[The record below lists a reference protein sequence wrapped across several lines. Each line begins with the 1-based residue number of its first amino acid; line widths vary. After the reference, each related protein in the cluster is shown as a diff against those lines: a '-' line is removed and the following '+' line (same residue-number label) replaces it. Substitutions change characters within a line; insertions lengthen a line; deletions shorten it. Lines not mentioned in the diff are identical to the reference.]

1 MLRKRFGAFAPMV
14 SMFAAVWKRVR
25 VLRIMANSRNSLL
38 LPKVPDRRGHF
49 GPFGGRYVAETLM
62 PALTELER
70 AYAAARREA
79 SFQKEFHRHLR
90 EYAGRETPLYFA
102 ERLTRELGGAKIY
115 LKREDLCHTGAH
127 KINNTI
133 GQILL
138 ARRMGKERII
148 AETGAGQ
155 HGVAT
160 ATVAARFGLRCE
172 IFMGKEDVRRQSLN
186 VFRMKLLGAQVRVV
200 EAGSQTLKDA
210 MNEALR
216 DWVTHVRSTYYL
228 IGSVAGPH
236 PYPMMVR
243 DFQSV
248 IGREARRQILQKEG
262 RLPDYLVACVGGGS
276 NSMGLF
282 YPFVRDLK
290 VKMLG
295 VEAAGHGLG
304 SGKHAASIQGGA
316 VGVLH
321 GSKSYVLQNERGQ
334 ITETHS
340 IAAGLDYPGVGPE
353 LSYLRDCGRAQFAG
367 ATDREAIAAI
377 KLLAEVEGIIPALES
392 AHAIA
397 AVARL
402 APKLPKSKIIIIN
415 LSGRG
420 DKDML
425 TVGDYLGVEL

>member
-1 MLRKRFGAFAPMV
+1 
-14 SMFAAVWKRVR
+14 
-25 VLRIMANSRNSLL
+25 
-38 LPKVPDRRGHF
+38 
-49 GPFGGRYVAETLM
+49 
-62 PALTELER
+62 LEH
-70 AYAAARREA
+70 AYAKVRRDR
-79 SFQKEFHRHLR
+79 SFRKENQFYLR
-90 EYAGRETPLYFA
+90 EYAGRATPLYFA
-102 ERLTRELGGAKIY
+102 ERLTEKLGGAKIY

-160 ATVAARFGLRCE
+160 ATVAARFGLACE

-186 VFRMKLLGAQVRVV
+186 VFRMKLLGAKVRVV

-216 DWVTHVRSTYYL
+216 DWVSNVGTTYYL

-248 IGREARRQILQKEG
+248 IGREARRQILKKEG

-282 YPFVRDLK
+282 YPFVGDLK

-295 VEAAGHGLG
+295 VEAAGHGIRT
-304 SGKHAASIQGGA
+304 GKHSASIQGGA

-321 GSKSYVLQNERGQ
+321 GSKSYVLQNEQGQ

-353 LSYLRDCGRAQFAG
+353 LSYLRDRGRVQFAS
-367 ATDREAIAAI
+367 ATDHEAIGAI
-377 KLLAEVEGIIPALES
+377 QLLAEVEGIIPALES
-392 AHAIA
+392 AHAIF
-397 AVARL
+397 AVTRL
-402 APKLPKSKIIIIN
+402 APRLTRRHIIIIN

-420 DKDML
+420 DKDMM
-425 TVGDYLGVEL
+425 TVGDYLGVKL

>member
-1 MLRKRFGAFAPMV
+1 MKKSKNSSARPKKAP
-14 SMFAAVWKRVR
+14 
-25 VLRIMANSRNSLL
+25 
-38 LPKVPDRRGHF
+38 DQRGHF
-49 GPFGGRYVAETLM
+49 GPYGGRYVAETLM
-62 PALTELER
+62 PALTELEK
-70 AYAAARREA
+70 AYTKARRDSA
-79 SFQKEFHRHLR
+79 FRKTFYRHLR

-102 ERLTRELGGAKIY
+102 ERLTEKLGGAKIY

-138 ARRMGKERII
+138 ARQMKKDRII

-160 ATVAARFGLRCE
+160 ATVAARFGMECE
-172 IFMGKEDVRRQSLN
+172 IFMGKQDVARQSLN
-186 VFRMKLLGAQVRVV
+186 VFRMKLLGGKVRVV
-200 EAGSQTLKDA
+200 DSGSKTLKDA

-216 DWVTHVRSTYYL
+216 DWVTNVCNTYYL

-248 IGREARRQILQKEG
+248 IGQEARRQILKQEG
-262 RLPDYLVACVGGGS
+262 KLPDYLVACVGGGS

-282 YPFVRDLK
+282 YPFVNDRR
-290 VKMLG
+290 VRMVG
-295 VEAAGHGLG
+295 VEAAGRGLRT
-304 SGKHAASIQGGA
+304 GKHAASVLGGK

-321 GSKSYVLQNERGQ
+321 GSKSYILQDSAGQ
-334 ITETHS
+334 IRETHS

-353 LSYLRDCGRAQFAG
+353 LSYLKDLGRVEFAS
-367 ATDREAIAAI
+367 ATDREAMEAI
-377 KLLAEVEGIIPALES
+377 KFLAEVEGIIPALES

-397 AVARL
+397 AVMQFAPRL
-402 APKLPKSKIIIIN
+402 GKHKTVLVN

-420 DKDML
+420 DKDMG
-425 TVGDYLGVEL
+425 TVGDYLGVKL

>member
-1 MLRKRFGAFAPMV
+1 M
-14 SMFAAVWKRVR
+14 
-25 VLRIMANSRNSLL
+25 

-49 GPFGGRYVAETLM
+49 GPYGGRYVAETLM
-62 PALTELER
+62 PALTELEHGYAQVRR
-70 AYAAARREA
+70 AAGFKRELA
-79 SFQKEFHRHLR
+79 YYLKE
-90 EYAGRETPLYFA
+90 YVGRATPLYFA
-102 ERLTRELGGAKIY
+102 ERLTRSLGGATVY

-127 KINNTI
+127 KINNTM

-138 ARRMGKERII
+138 ARHMGKRRII

-160 ATVAARFGLRCE
+160 ATVAARFGMECE
-172 IFMGKEDVRRQSLN
+172 IFMGAEDVQRQSLN
-186 VFRMKLLGAQVRVV
+186 VFRMKLLGAKVRVV
-200 EAGSQTLKDA
+200 ESGSRTLKDA

-216 DWVTHVRSTYYL
+216 DWVTNVRTTYYL

-262 RLPDYLVACVGGGS
+262 RLADYLVACVGGGS

-282 YPFVRDLK
+282 FPFVKDRA

-295 VEAAGHGLG
+295 VEAAGLGLG
-304 SGKHAASIQGGA
+304 SGKHSATVQRGA

-321 GSKSYVLQNERGQ
+321 GSKSYLLQDDKGQ
-334 ITETHS
+334 VMETHS
-340 IAAGLDYPGVGPE
+340 VAAGLDYPGVGPE
-353 LSYLRDCGRAQFAG
+353 LSYLRDRGRVQFDS
-367 ATDREAIAAI
+367 ATDDDAIASI
-377 KLLAEVEGIIPALES
+377 RFLAEVEGIIPALES

-397 AVARL
+397 VVRRL
-402 APKLPKSKIIIIN
+402 APKLKKRQIIIVN

-420 DKDML
+420 DKDMI
-425 TVGDYLGVEL
+425 TVGDYLGVKL

>member
-1 MLRKRFGAFAPMV
+1 VLTFV
-14 SMFAAVWKRVR
+14 AAWKRIP
-25 VLRIMANSRNSLL
+25 VLKIMENSKSLL
-38 LPKVPDRRGHF
+38 SQPRVPDRRGHF
-49 GPFGGRYVAETLM
+49 GLYGGRYVAETLM

-70 AYAAARREA
+70 AYTEVRGDG
-79 SFQKEFHRHLR
+79 SFRKEFRHYLR

-102 ERLTRELGGAKIY
+102 ERLTQKLGGAKIY

-138 ARRMGKERII
+138 ARKMGKKRII

-160 ATVAARFGLRCE
+160 ATVAARFGLECE
-172 IFMGKEDVRRQSLN
+172 IFMGKEDVHRQSLN
-186 VFRMKLLGAQVRVV
+186 VFRMKLLGAKVRVV
-200 EAGSQTLKDA
+200 DSGSQTLKDA

-216 DWVTHVRSTYYL
+216 DWVTYVRNTYYL

-248 IGREARRQILQKEG
+248 IGREARRQILSKEG

-276 NSMGLF
+276 NSLGLF
-282 YPFVRDLK
+282 YPFVADQK

-295 VEAAGHGLG
+295 VEAAGRGLRT
-304 SGKHAASIQGGA
+304 GKHAASILGGE

-321 GSKSYVLQNERGQ
+321 GSKSYVLQDDQGQ
-334 ITETHS
+334 IRETHS
-340 IAAGLDYPGVGPE
+340 VAAGLDYPGVGPE
-353 LSYLRDCGRAQFAG
+353 LSYLRDRGRVQFV
-367 ATDREAIAAI
+367 ATTDSDAIAAV
-377 KLLAEVEGIIPALES
+377 KFLAEVEGIIPALES

-397 AVARL
+397 AVMQL
-402 APKLPKSKIIIIN
+402 APRLGKQRTIIIN

-420 DKDML
+420 DKDMM
-425 TVGDYLGVEL
+425 TVGDYLGVKL

>member
-1 MLRKRFGAFAPMV
+1 MQ
-14 SMFAAVWKRVR
+14 
-25 VLRIMANSRNSLL
+25 NSKNLSLP
-38 LPKVPDRRGHF
+38 PKVPDRHGHF
-49 GPFGGRYVAETLM
+49 GLYGGRYVAETLM

-70 AYAAARREA
+70 AYVRVRRDPA
-79 SFQKEFHRHLR
+79 FRKEFRYYLH
-90 EYAGRETPLYFA
+90 EYAGRPTALYFA
-102 ERLTRELGGAKIY
+102 ERLTQTLGGAKIY

-138 ARRMGKERII
+138 ARRMGKKRII

-160 ATVAARFGLRCE
+160 ATVAARFGLECE
-172 IFMGKEDVRRQSLN
+172 IFMGKEDVARQSLN
-186 VFRMKLLGAQVRVV
+186 VFRMKLLGAKVKVV
-200 EAGSQTLKDA
+200 EGGSQTLKDA
-210 MNEALR
+210 MNAALR
-216 DWVTHVRSTYYL
+216 DWVTNVRNTYYL

-248 IGREARRQILQKEG
+248 IGHEARRQILAKEG
-262 RLPDYLVACVGGGS
+262 RLPDFLIACVGGGS

-282 YPFVRDLK
+282 YPFVKDEK
-290 VKMLG
+290 VRMLG
-295 VEAAGHGLG
+295 VEAAGKGIR
-304 SGKHAASIQGGA
+304 SGKHAASILGGE

-321 GSKSYVLQNERGQ
+321 GSKSYVLQDKAGQ
-334 ITETHS
+334 IRETHS

-353 LSYLRDCGRAQFAG
+353 LSFLRDRGRVQFVS
-367 ATDREAIAAI
+367 ATDGEAIQAI
-377 KLLAEVEGIIPALES
+377 RLLAEVEGIIPALES

-397 AVARL
+397 AVTRL
-402 APKLPKSKIIIIN
+402 APALAKHRLIVVN

-420 DKDML
+420 DKDMI
-425 TVGDYLGVEL
+425 TVGEHLGAKL

>member
-1 MLRKRFGAFAPMV
+1 MG
-14 SMFAAVWKRVR
+14 
-25 VLRIMANSRNSLL
+25 NSRNSSL
-38 LPKVPDRRGHF
+38 LPKLPDRRGHF
-49 GPFGGRYVAETLM
+49 GPYGGRYVAETLM
-62 PALTELER
+62 PALAELER
-70 AYAAARREA
+70 GYAKARRDPR
-79 SFQKEFHRHLR
+79 FGKELQFYLR
-90 EYAGRETPLYFA
+90 DYAGRQTPLYWA
-102 ERLTRELGGAKIY
+102 ERLSEKLGGAKIY

-138 ARRMGKERII
+138 ARRMGKRRII

-160 ATVAARFGLRCE
+160 ATVAARFGLECE
-172 IFMGKEDVRRQSLN
+172 IFMGKEDVQRQSLN
-186 VFRMKLLGAQVRVV
+186 VFRMKLLGAKVRVV
-200 EAGSQTLKDA
+200 TSGSQTLKDA

-216 DWVTHVRSTYYL
+216 DWVTNVRTTYYL

-248 IGREARRQILQKEG
+248 IGREARRQILAKEG

-282 YPFVRDLK
+282 YAFLRDRK
-290 VKMLG
+290 VKMIG
-295 VEAAGHGLG
+295 VEAGGLG
-304 SGKHAASIQGGA
+304 LGTGKHSATIQRGA

-321 GSKSYVLQNERGQ
+321 GSKSYVLQDDKGQ

-340 IAAGLDYPGVGPE
+340 VAAGLDYPGVGPE
-353 LSYLRDCGRAQFAG
+353 LSYLRDAGRVQFDS
-367 ATDREAIAAI
+367 ATDEQAIDSI
-377 KLLAEVEGIIPALES
+377 QYLAEVEGIIPALES

-397 AVARL
+397 VVRRL
-402 APKLPKSKIIIIN
+402 APKLAKRQIIVVN

-420 DKDML
+420 DKDMI
-425 TVGDYLGVEL
+425 TVGDYLGVKL

>member
-1 MLRKRFGAFAPMV
+1 
-14 SMFAAVWKRVR
+14 
-25 VLRIMANSRNSLL
+25 
-38 LPKVPDRRGHF
+38 
-49 GPFGGRYVAETLM
+49 M
-62 PALTELER
+62 PALAELEA
-70 AYAAARREA
+70 AYTQARRDR
-79 SFQKEFHRHLR
+79 SFRKEFKLYLR
-90 EYAGRETPLYFA
+90 EYVGRETPLYFA
-102 ERLTRELGGAKIY
+102 ERLTQQIGGAKIY

-127 KINNTI
+127 KINNTM

-138 ARRMGKERII
+138 ARRMGKQRII

-160 ATVAARFGLRCE
+160 ATVAARFGLTCE
-172 IFMGKEDVRRQSLN
+172 IFMGKEDVRRQALN
-186 VFRMKLLGAQVRVV
+186 VFRMKLLGAKVRVV

-216 DWVTHVRSTYYL
+216 DWVTNVRSTYYL

-248 IGREARRQILQKEG
+248 IGTEARRQILKKEG
-262 RLPDYLVACVGGGS
+262 RLADYLVACVGGGS

-282 YPFVRDLK
+282 YPFVRDRG

-295 VEAAGHGLG
+295 VEAAGHGIPT
-304 SGKHAASIQGGA
+304 GKHSASIQGGA
-316 VGVLH
+316 VGILH
-321 GSKSYVLQNERGQ
+321 GSKSYVLQNDRGQ

-353 LSYLRDCGRAQFAG
+353 LSYLRDSGRVEFTS
-367 ATDREAIAAI
+367 ATDRDAIAAI

-397 AVARL
+397 AVAKL
-402 APKLPKSKIIIIN
+402 ARGLTKRQIIIVN

-420 DKDML
+420 DKDMM
-425 TVGDYLGVEL
+425 TVGEYLGGKL

>member
-1 MLRKRFGAFAPMV
+1 MG
-14 SMFAAVWKRVR
+14 
-25 VLRIMANSRNSLL
+25 NSKNLL
-38 LPKVPDRRGHF
+38 LPSKLPDRRGHF
-49 GPFGGRYVAETLM
+49 GAYGGRYVAETLM

-70 AYAAARREA
+70 GYAKVRREPA
-79 SFQKEFHRHLR
+79 FRKELRYYLR
-90 EYAGRETPLYFA
+90 EYVGRETPLYFA
-102 ERLTRELGGAKIY
+102 QRLTEKLGGAKIY

-127 KINNTI
+127 KINNTM

-138 ARRMGKERII
+138 ARHMGKQRII

-160 ATVAARFGLRCE
+160 ATVAARFGLECE
-172 IFMGKEDVRRQSLN
+172 VFMGKEDVQRQSLN

-200 EAGSQTLKDA
+200 DAGSQTLKDA

-216 DWVTHVRSTYYL
+216 DWVTYVRNTYYL

-248 IGREARRQILQKEG
+248 IGREARRQILKKEG

-282 YPFVRDLK
+282 FPFVKDLS
-290 VKMLG
+290 VKMIG
-295 VEAAGHGLG
+295 VEAAGKGLRTDQ
-304 SGKHAASIQGGA
+304 HAATIQGGTI
-316 VGVLH
+316 GVLH
-321 GSKSYVLQNERGQ
+321 GSKSYVLQDKAGQ
-334 ITETHS
+334 IRETHS

-353 LSYLRDCGRAQFAG
+353 LSYLRDSGRAQFDS
-367 ATDREAIAAI
+367 ATDKEAIKAI
-377 KLLAEVEGIIPALES
+377 KFLAEVEGIIPALES

-397 AVARL
+397 AVIRL
-402 APKLPKSKIIIIN
+402 APKLPKQQIIVVN

-420 DKDML
+420 DKDMM
-425 TVGDYLGVEL
+425 TVGDYLRVKL